1 MKEVKGVRVYR
12 LRDSVAVA
20 FKFEVDGDLTPSVY
34 LDPDVAQNLAVA
46 LADFADD
53 IGDVRFSKSTKK
65 TLVVK
70 VTPDGVTLGTET

>member
-1 MKEVKGVRVYR
+1 MDEVKGVRVYR

-20 FKFEVDGDLTPSVY
+20 FDINGDLTPSVY
-34 LDPDVAQNLAVA
+34 LDPDVAQNLAIA

-70 VTPDGVTLGTET
+70 VTPDGGVTLGNE